1 MKRDVS
7 LKLRAESSK
16 VNRQQVQGQT
26 IYTIGHSNQEVKTF
40 IGLLKKYS
48 IEVVVDVRSNPYSKY
63 ASQFNKKE
71 IQRDIQTNDMNYL
84 FLGKEIGGKPS
95 DPQFYDSD
103 GYVLYSK
110 IAGSADF
117 LEGIERLLNGIKQY
131 KIALMCSEENPE
143 TCHRRLLIGK
153 VLSDHGVEVLHIRS
167 DGRVQSERDIL
178 REDSS
183 NQKNEAQQS
192 LFMIENGNN
201 WKSVR
206 AVKKAETIEAE
217 GV

>member
-1 MKRDVS
+1 
-7 LKLRAESSK
+7 
-16 VNRQQVQGQT
+16 
-26 IYTIGHSNQEVKTF
+26 
-40 IGLLKKYS
+40 
-48 IEVVVDVRSNPYSKY
+48 
-63 ASQFNKKE
+63 
-71 IQRDIQTNDMNYL
+71 MNYL

-206 AVKKAETIEAE
+206 AVKKAEAIEAE